1 MVLLSPVLFPPVW
14 GGGNETQAA
23 AFCHLH
29 LSLIPLLL
37 PQGTRGE
44 FPPRCPLP
52 PLTLQQ
58 LPGGGWQGEARSR
71 HAEVPHQHLHQ
82 RPRKPAV
89 KGSAA
94 ESKQGHGDTQPLV
107 SPLPLR
113 NPTPTAKRGTKQPSS
128 MGIPG
133 THLGSSASSMVGSIL
148 SSSVPAAAGLLG
160 TALVYLCCPHAGSE
174 SRGQGPQGGFGVSF
188 KFNQL
193 WALIGEALVLAQP
206 HKVPWPHG
214 YRPGR
219 SVCDMCHRACV
230 SPELGMQGSA
240 CPPSG
245 HPTGWAWVVI
255 PWCLGALVPMCPPVG
270 AQKEWGKIWCHIAC
284 HPGAALTTKPWE
296 AWQMAERLSVLPG
309 TLVALQAHGSR

>member
-1 MVLLSPVLFPPVW
+1 M
-14 GGGNETQAA
+14 
-23 AFCHLH
+23 
-29 LSLIPLLL
+29 
-37 PQGTRGE
+37 
-44 FPPRCPLP
+44 
-52 PLTLQQ
+52 
-58 LPGGGWQGEARSR
+58 
-71 HAEVPHQHLHQ
+71 
-82 RPRKPAV
+82 

-230 SPELGMQGSA
+230 SSELGMHGSA

-245 HPTGWAWVVI
+245 YPTDGLGWSSHGAWV
-255 PWCLGALVPMCPPVG
+255 PWSPCAPLLGHRRSG
-270 AQKEWGKIWCHIAC
+270 ARFGVIAC
-284 HPGAALTTKPWE
+284 HPGAALTTGPWE
-296 AWQMAERLSVLPG
+296 AWQMAECLSVLPG
-309 TLVALQAHGSR
+309 TLVALQVHGSR